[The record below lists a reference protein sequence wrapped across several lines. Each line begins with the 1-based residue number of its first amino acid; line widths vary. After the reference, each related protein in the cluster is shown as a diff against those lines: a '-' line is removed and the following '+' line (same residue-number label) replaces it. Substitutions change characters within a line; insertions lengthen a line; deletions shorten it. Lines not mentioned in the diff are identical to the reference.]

1 MNIFVYDDFLD
12 KYKKTVRI
20 IEENLNKLNLQGKI
34 LYLKNI
40 KNLKEAL
47 QNEIGNGAKT
57 IISVGNNKTAN
68 LIINILAN
76 FSEKIPLAIIPVG
89 KENSIAQSLGI
100 TNEKEAC
107 FILSSRR
114 IEKINLAE
122 ANNILFINRF
132 FIKNKGTTAIINNS
146 YDLAPQKSGE
156 FFIYNLPPAEKIFE
170 NIQISPQ
177 DDILNLYI
185 QIGAKNK
192 THLLIKE
199 IEIKNNNENG
209 LLDDLIEIKM
219 PVQIKSSGKSIDLI
233 VGKER
238 FF

>member
-1 MNIFVYDDFLD
+1 MNIFVYDSFLD
-12 KYKKTVRI
+12 KYKKTTRI

-34 LYLKNI
+34 IYLKNI
-40 KNLKEAL
+40 KNPKEAI
-47 QNEIGNGAKT
+47 QKEIDNGAKT

-68 LIINILAN
+68 FIINILAN

-89 KENSIAQSLGI
+89 KENSIARSLGI

-122 ANNILFINRF
+122 ANNTLFINNF
-132 FIKNKGTTAIINNS
+132 FIKNKGTSANINNS
-146 YDLAPQKSGE
+146 YNLTPQKSGE
-156 FFIYNLPPAEKIFE
+156 FLVHNLPPEDKIFE
-170 NIQISPQ
+170 SIKINPQ
-177 DDILNLYI
+177 DDILNLCI

-192 THLLIKE
+192 THLLVKE
-199 IEIKNNNENG
+199 IEIRNDSEKG
-209 LLDDLIEIKM
+209 LLDDSTEISP
-219 PVQIKSSGKSIDLI
+219 PVKIKSSGKSIDLI

-238 FF
+238 LF